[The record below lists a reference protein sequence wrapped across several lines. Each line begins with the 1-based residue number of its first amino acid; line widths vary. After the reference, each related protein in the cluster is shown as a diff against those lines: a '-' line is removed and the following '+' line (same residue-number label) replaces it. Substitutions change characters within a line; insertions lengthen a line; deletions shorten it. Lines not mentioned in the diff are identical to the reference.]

1 MDVTNVILPKGN
13 VLQMYFEFFILNFS
27 LKVTCLEELPNELFL
42 LIFSYLKSDMV
53 IQTFLDLNQRFQSLI
68 LQYSRHLV
76 LSADIDPNWIKKRM
90 LSIENNIQTITLNI
104 KLIRSVFFGKY
115 SYPNLH
121 SITLYSSIDWQVE
134 LDTEN
139 ESPAVTIVSA
149 LNVLEKCSFEGIEQ
163 KFLELHRSDH
173 RNPTID
179 STQVRLL

>member
-1 MDVTNVILPKGN
+1 MLYFRKV
-13 VLQMYFEFFILNFS
+13 MYCKCILNFMNFF

-42 LIFSYLKSDMV
+42 LIYSYLKSDMV
-53 IQTFLDLNQRFQSLI
+53 IQTFLNLNQRFQSLI

-76 LSADIDPNWIKKRM
+76 LSADIDPNWIKTRM

-104 KLIRSVFFGKY
+104 KLIRFVFSRKY

-121 SITLYSSIDWQVE
+121 SITLYSNINWQVE
-134 LDTEN
+134 LNTEN
-139 ESPAVTIVSA
+139 QSPAVTIVSA
-149 LNVLEKCSFEGIEQ
+149 LSVLETCLFGGIEQ
-163 KFLELHRSDH
+163 NFSKLLGSDH